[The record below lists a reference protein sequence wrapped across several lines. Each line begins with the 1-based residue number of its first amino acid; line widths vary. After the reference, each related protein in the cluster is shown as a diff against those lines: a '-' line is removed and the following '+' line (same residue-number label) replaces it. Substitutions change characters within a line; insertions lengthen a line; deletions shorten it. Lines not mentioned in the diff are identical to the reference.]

1 MTMPKFNLK
10 NKEWSLI
17 KCIAIPLFV
26 GGLSAFLSGS
36 GMEAFGLLKKPPFS
50 PPGFIFPLVWTI
62 LYILMG
68 IASWLIWTSGAEKQD
83 IYYALMVYG
92 RQLFVNFFWPVFFF
106 KLEWYLFA
114 FVWLLLLWALILAN
128 ILVFYRIN
136 KTAAYLLIPYLVWVT
151 FAGYLNL
158 GIWYLN

>member
-10 NKEWSLI
+10 NKEWGLI